1 MVTQI
6 CSQEIKTK
14 LFEETLASQTG
25 PCVSLISSI
34 MVHAQIQNDLRKCLK
49 AWFAQ
54 QEYFGRIRQREGKE
68 SVQKNCSNIAISWFE
83 SQHKGLHLER
93 RIFAALNQRADINSP
108 SLREQKN
115 SEFKLQL
122 AKLVVLTFQPHDRTK
137 KVLYLQETWQTNM
150 CVQLIGEKAIK
161 R

>member
-1 MVTQI
+1 MNV
-6 CSQEIKTK
+6 
-14 LFEETLASQTG
+14 LAEYEREKAKK
-25 PCVSLISSI
+25 VSKHFAAI
-34 MVHAQIQNDLRKCLK
+34 LRYHNL
-49 AWFAQ
+49 
-54 QEYFGRIRQREGKE
+54 
-68 SVQKNCSNIAISWFE
+68 NHNT
-83 SQHKGLHLER
+83 KGLHLER